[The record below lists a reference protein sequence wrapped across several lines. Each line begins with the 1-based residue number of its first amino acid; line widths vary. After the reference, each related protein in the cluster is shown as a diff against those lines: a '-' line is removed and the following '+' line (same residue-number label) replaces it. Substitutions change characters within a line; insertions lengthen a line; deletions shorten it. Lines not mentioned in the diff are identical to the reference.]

1 MTAPNLS
8 HGDMRPILSVER
20 FSQRHAILKAL
31 RQRFTLDYATF
42 RRTSGRIDNNGSSGK
57 VVIVG
62 YLRTI
67 AGMENIKHALR
78 WRELLKS
85 ERLAFHQIQQYAS
98 AQQMRCLR
106 IANQGTPTSLC
117 VNIVLYRKHYRRGKV
132 VQPAK
137 SAANRH
143 VPTHLRGRRPCVPI
157 PRNNR

>member
-8 HGDMRPILSVER
+8 HGDMWPILSVER

-62 YLRTI
+62 YSRTI

-106 IANQGTPTSLC
+106 IANQGTQ
-117 VNIVLYRKHYRRGKV
+117 RRHY
-132 VQPAK
+132 A
-137 SAANRH
+137 
-143 VPTHLRGRRPCVPI
+143 
-157 PRNNR
+157 

>member
-62 YLRTI
+62 YSRTI

-85 ERLAFHQIQQYAS
+85 ECLAFHQIQQYAS

-106 IANQGTPTSLC
+106 IANQGTQ
-117 VNIVLYRKHYRRGKV
+117 RRHY
-132 VQPAK
+132 A
-137 SAANRH
+137 
-143 VPTHLRGRRPCVPI
+143 
-157 PRNNR
+157 

>member
-67 AGMENIKHALR
+67 AGMEYVKHVLR
-78 WRELLKS
+78 GGELMKG
-85 ERLAFHQIQQYAS
+85 ERLPPFQIHKYA
-98 AQQMRCLR
+98 
-106 IANQGTPTSLC
+106 
-117 VNIVLYRKHYRRGKV
+117 
-132 VQPAK
+132 PA
-137 SAANRH
+137 
-143 VPTHLRGRRPCVPI
+143 
-157 PRNNR
+157 

>member
-20 FSQRHAILKAL
+20 FSQRHAIL
-31 RQRFTLDYATF
+31 TLDYATF

-106 IANQGTPTSLC
+106 IANQGTQ
-117 VNIVLYRKHYRRGKV
+117 RRHY
-132 VQPAK
+132 A
-137 SAANRH
+137 
-143 VPTHLRGRRPCVPI
+143 
-157 PRNNR
+157 

>member
-20 FSQRHAILKAL
+20 FSKRHAILKAL

-106 IANQGTPTSLC
+106 IANQGTQ
-117 VNIVLYRKHYRRGKV
+117 RRHY
-132 VQPAK
+132 A
-137 SAANRH
+137 
-143 VPTHLRGRRPCVPI
+143 
-157 PRNNR
+157 